1 MITAGHRGTVF
12 VPKRVAW
19 PGPPVPTRGLRLDYQ
34 RADGETEPRNADSG
48 PLGHRVQ
55 LPPCRRISNPRP
67 AASLDPPSPSD
78 APSFPSSP
86 HCRGLGNTSHFP
98 AWHGHSSGRGH
109 CPRAS
114 GCPWVPPLWPSSGP
128 PLEPVRR
135 AADGALPSVKET
147 PVSLSPCRPPAL
159 RWVARPPPRTR
170 ATLGGGTCCS
180 CSQGSSP
187 HMQVS
192 WAAPDEAFPQLS
204 RVPPRPHL
212 VVSLF
217 GVRLPP
223 ADASL

>member
-1 MITAGHRGTVF
+1 MITAGHRRTLF
-12 VPKRVAW
+12 VPRRVAW
-19 PGPPVPTRGLRLDYQ
+19 PGPPVPTRGLHLDYQ

-55 LPPCRRISNPRP
+55 LPPNCRISNPRP
-67 AASLDPPSPSD
+67 AASLDPP
-78 APSFPSSP
+78 SP

-98 AWHGHSSGRGH
+98 AWHGHS
-109 CPRAS
+109 P
-114 GCPWVPPLWPSSGP
+114 GCSHRPHTPGCLWVPPLWPSSGP

-147 PVSLSPCRPPAL
+147 HVSLSPCGPPAL
-159 RWVARPPPRTR
+159 RWVALPPPRTR

-180 CSQGSSP
+180 CSQGCSP

-204 RVPPRPHL
+204 HVPPLPHL

-223 ADASL
+223 VDASV